1 MDAQHSPAAERRKA
15 DVKAEQQESA
25 RIKKEFNKQKIDC
38 PKCKS
43 KIVRKNLKK
52 HLMKVHGINEE
63 NSIKSNRPPV
73 VNQSKAEMAREILLA
88 LKETNMT
95 KNKEIYQYLQRNPY
109 KEELGKYGVPQD
121 KYRYGAYG
129 SNSMEYDAW
138 GKGEKKK

>member
-1 MDAQHSPAAERRKA
+1 
-15 DVKAEQQESA
+15 
-25 RIKKEFNKQKIDC
+25 
-38 PKCKS
+38 
-43 KIVRKNLKK
+43 
-52 HLMKVHGINEE
+52 
-63 NSIKSNRPPV
+63 
-73 VNQSKAEMAREILLA
+73 MAREILLA

-138 GKGEKKK
+138 GKGENKK